1 MAKEAGLDVG
11 HITSLR
17 PLRPENLPDAWERT
31 ALLGFEA
38 GKKESSGL
46 DYISGAEY
54 FRLMRPFLVEA
65 SCLKCHASQGYRV
78 GEIRGGIR
86 SSVPMAPLYAVEKRV
101 RTRLSLAHGF
111 IWLVGLAGIV
121 FAIGRLSARVRQ
133 ARSAELRAD
142 REREKSERYLAIAA
156 EIILALDPDGK
167 VALLNES
174 GYRLLGHETGTLD
187 GKDWFAACLPEASRR
202 ETADYFG
209 KLRRGE
215 TDEMVREGPVV
226 TNEGAVR
233 QVLWRTVALRDGD
246 GGFAG
251 TLSSGT
257 DITERRQAEE
267 AISESEKRFRS
278 LFENMLE
285 GFAYCKMLY
294 DGGVPVDF
302 IYLEVN
308 AAFKTLTG
316 LKDVTGKKASHVIP
330 GVRDSDPELFEIYG
344 RVARTGTPESFELYL
359 KALDM
364 WLAISVYS
372 PGKEHFVAVFDV
384 ITERKRAEENIRSL
398 LSEKEILLKEVH
410 HRVKNNMAM
419 IGGLLALQATR
430 LSDPGAV
437 KALQESSGRVN
448 GMAMMYDLL
457 YQSRDFRYVKAREY
471 IGQIVCGI
479 AQSLPPVPGV
489 KVEQRVEDFIMD
501 SRVLFPIGIIINELV
516 TNAYKYAFPEGR
528 TGTITVSMSRLPD
541 NHVRLSVLD
550 DGIGVPES
558 FDCNGQTGFGMKM
571 VGLMARQIEGTLE
584 CVRGKG
590 TEFRVDFQY
599 GDSLH
604 GGTGDP
610 RNSPLNDSRV
620 SRSGG

>member
-1 MAKEAGLDVG
+1 MSIRCNVFHSPGIKTYGAGFFVAWTCCVAASLALNFAHQRKEILQLARIRAELAINKDMVYRKWAASKGGVYVPASTTPSNPYLKVPGWDLSAPGHYLTLVNPAYMTRQVNEMAKEAGLDVG

-78 GEIRGGIR
+78 GEIRGGIS

-330 GVRDSDPELFEIYG
+330 GVRDSDPELFEI
-344 RVARTGTPESFELYL
+344 
-359 KALDM
+359 
-364 WLAISVYS
+364 
-372 PGKEHFVAVFDV
+372 
-384 ITERKRAEENIRSL
+384 
-398 LSEKEILLKEVH
+398 
-410 HRVKNNMAM
+410 
-419 IGGLLALQATR
+419 
-430 LSDPGAV
+430 
-437 KALQESSGRVN
+437 
-448 GMAMMYDLL
+448 
-457 YQSRDFRYVKAREY
+457 
-471 IGQIVCGI
+471 
-479 AQSLPPVPGV
+479 
-489 KVEQRVEDFIMD
+489 
-501 SRVLFPIGIIINELV
+501 
-516 TNAYKYAFPEGR
+516 
-528 TGTITVSMSRLPD
+528 
-541 NHVRLSVLD
+541 
-550 DGIGVPES
+550 
-558 FDCNGQTGFGMKM
+558 
-571 VGLMARQIEGTLE
+571 
-584 CVRGKG
+584 
-590 TEFRVDFQY
+590 
-599 GDSLH
+599 
-604 GGTGDP
+604 
-610 RNSPLNDSRV
+610 
-620 SRSGG
+620 